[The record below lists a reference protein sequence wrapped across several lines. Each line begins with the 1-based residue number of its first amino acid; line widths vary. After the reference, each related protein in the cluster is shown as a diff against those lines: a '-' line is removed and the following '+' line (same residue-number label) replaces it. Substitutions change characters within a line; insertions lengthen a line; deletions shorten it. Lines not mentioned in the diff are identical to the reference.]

1 MEGVTI
7 LDVHT
12 KIEDAGFNT
21 ITRNCFLRAD
31 LETVG
36 DVLKL
41 YNEQDEKLFC
51 RNSRNFGSVN
61 YQRLTNYLKENNL
74 I

>member
-1 MEGVTI
+1 M
-7 LDVHT
+7 DVHT
-12 KIEDAGFNT
+12 KIEDTCFNA
-21 ITRNCFLRAD
+21 ITKNCFLRAD
-31 LETVG
+31 PETVG

-51 RNSRNFGSVN
+51 RNFRNFGSVN
-61 YQRLTNYLKENNL
+61 YQRLTNYFKENGL

>member
-1 MEGVTI
+1 MYIQRLKMLALIQLQETV
-7 LDVHT
+7 
-12 KIEDAGFNT
+12 
-21 ITRNCFLRAD
+21 FLRAD

-51 RNSRNFGSVN
+51 RNFRNFGSVN

>member
-1 MEGVTI
+1 MTI

-12 KIEDAGFNT
+12 KIEDADFNT

-51 RNSRNFGSVN
+51 RNFRNFGSAN

>member
-1 MEGVTI
+1 M
-7 LDVHT
+7 DVHT

-21 ITRNCFLRAD
+21 ITKNCFLRAD

-41 YNEQDEKLFC
+41 SNEQEKKLFC
-51 RNSRNFGSVN
+51 RNFRHFGSVN
-61 YQRLTNYLKENNL
+61 YQRLTNHFKENRL